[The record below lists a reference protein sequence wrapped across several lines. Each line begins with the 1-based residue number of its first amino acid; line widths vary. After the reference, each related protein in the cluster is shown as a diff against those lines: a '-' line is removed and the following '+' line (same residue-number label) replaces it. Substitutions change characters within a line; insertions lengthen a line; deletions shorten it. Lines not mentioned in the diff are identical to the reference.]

1 MNITVYC
8 GAFAGANPEYAK
20 RAKELGAWM
29 AENGHAL
36 VYGAGDHGMMG
47 AVSDGVI
54 ENGGTAIGVT
64 PNFFVMAE
72 VTRKDLTELIVSE
85 GMSDRRV
92 TMMELGDAFIALP
105 GGTGTLDEISE
116 VAAMKRIGKLGEID
130 KPIML
135 YNIDGFYDKLIEFF
149 DVMLDD
155 GFFRQ
160 EDRDNIIEV
169 KNIEDIAR
177 VIENAGGIDHTRNRE
192 FDYE

>member
-29 AENGHAL
+29 AEHGHAL

-64 PNFFVMAE
+64 PNFFVLAE

-116 VAAMKRIGKLGEID
+116 VAALKRIGKLGEID

-135 YNIDGFYDKLIEFF
+135 YNIDGFYDKLLEFF
-149 DVMLDD
+149 DDVLAD
-155 GFFRQ
+155 GFFRP
-160 EDRDNIIEV
+160 EDRNNIIEV

-192 FDYE
+192 FDY